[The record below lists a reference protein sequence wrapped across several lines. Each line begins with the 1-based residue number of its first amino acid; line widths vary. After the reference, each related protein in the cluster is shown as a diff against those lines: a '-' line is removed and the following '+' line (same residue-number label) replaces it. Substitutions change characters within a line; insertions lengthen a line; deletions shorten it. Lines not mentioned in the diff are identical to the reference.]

1 MTLSPSSKLLTFVRH
16 APSQPSGFLY
26 GRYDAD
32 IGDILPNEILF
43 LRTQISENSLI
54 VCSPAKRC
62 QKTCD
67 AILSECHPRRAHD
80 NLWEQ
85 SFGAWEGKA
94 FSQIPDKGTLTGKA
108 LVNFKPPGGESFKEL
123 CERVHPVIK
132 QFCVSSK
139 TQKIT
144 FFVHA
149 GVIRAALALAFGSHI
164 SALKCEIDTLSATS
178 IRHLGTNNFSVVS
191 INKSA
196 IT

>member
-1 MTLSPSSKLLTFVRH
+1 MIFYSFASKFQIIALLYAAQRKDARRRVMQYYLNVILAKHMITF
-16 APSQPSGFLY
+16 GNNL
-26 GRYDAD
+26 
-32 IGDILPNEILF
+32 L
-43 LRTQISENSLI
+43 
-54 VCSPAKRC
+54 
-62 QKTCD
+62 
-67 AILSECHPRRAHD
+67 AH
-80 NLWEQ
+80 
-85 SFGAWEGKA
+85 GKERP
-94 FSQIPDKGTLTGKA
+94 FQIPDTGTITGKE
-108 LVNFKPPGGESFKEL
+108 LVNFKPPEGESFKEL